1 MPTIVSRRERRVPA
15 ARTAPNDE
23 PYSTRRRSSRCHQT
37 RCGMWWTSGCAP
49 VASDVRQTG
58 VSEGKVV
65 TARRYE
71 PASASADSVG
81 AERSPTAFSKVD
93 GVRPSMTIRIALL
106 LRKRAEPGVLLACAL
121 ARAQPDDGDR
131 DRLDEADDRDEGE
144 REREDGSCDENR
156 RRASGRAA
164 APYRAARERP
174 RAEAAE
180 RTGDGA
186 CNACLPVEDEPTD
199 QPAADER
206 DCGGKDGRA
215 SRAREYSRRR
225 ETESNAD
232 SRRNADQ
239 PELVHEVRSVV
250 SATGEPGR
258 TTRWTR
264 PRSPC
269 SFSSRARPQARRAAW
284 RASSLTSSARSA
296 TGCASGA
303 WTPTSI
309 RACSRSSPSRTS
321 RRSCS

>member
-71 PASASADSVG
+71 PASASAESVG

-106 LRKRAEPGVLLACAL
+106 LRKRAEPGVLLVCAL
-121 ARAQPDDGDR
+121 PRAQPDDGNR
-131 DRLDEADDRDEGE
+131 DRLDEADDRDERQGE
-144 REREDGSCDENR
+144 REDCGYEEDR
-156 RRASGRAA
+156 RRACRRAA
-164 APYRAARERP
+164 APHRAARERP
-174 RAEAAE
+174 GAEAAE
-180 RTGDGA
+180 RAGDGA
-186 CNACLPVEDEPTD
+186 CDAGLPVEDEPTD
-199 QPAADER
+199 HAAADER
-206 DCGGKDGRA
+206 DSGGENR
-215 SRAREYSRRR
+215 RARRTRECPRRC
-225 ETESNAD
+225 EPDGDAD
-232 SRRNADQ
+232 SGADADQ

-250 SATGEPGR
+250 SAARAAGR
-258 TTRWTR
+258 TMRWTR

-269 SFSSRARPQARRAAW
+269 SFSSRARPRARRVAW
-284 RASSLTSSARSA
+284 RASSLTSNARSA
-296 TGCASGA
+296 AGCG
-303 WTPTSI
+303 
-309 RACSRSSPSRTS
+309 
-321 RRSCS
+321 